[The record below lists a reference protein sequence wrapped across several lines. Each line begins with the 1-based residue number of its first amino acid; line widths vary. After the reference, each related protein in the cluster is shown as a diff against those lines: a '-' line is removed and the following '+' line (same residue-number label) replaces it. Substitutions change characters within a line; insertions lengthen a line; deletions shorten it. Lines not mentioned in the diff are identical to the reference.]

1 MLNERP
7 AKAAKKRRIN
17 TIKKIAKDILSY
29 DHNGNLKPGYHL
41 PEVYEPSIPLV
52 EVIEL

>member
-17 TIKKIAKDILSY
+17 NIKKMAKDILSY
-29 DHNGNLKPGYHL
+29 DQNGVLKVGYQL
-41 PEVYEPSIPLV
+41 SEAYQPSIPFG

>member
-29 DHNGNLKPGYHL
+29 DHNGILKPGYHL
-41 PEVYEPSIPLV
+41 PKLYQPSVPFV